1 MPFDIG
7 GYIYNNETLYTQDY
21 KNIVTRGLLL
31 HLDANVYESYPGTGT
46 SWYDISGNDYVASMN
61 VLTAANWVTI
71 SGTKAFETNDTN
83 AQSFTVSDFAFP
95 QNGRTYELWFRSK
108 SFSIGWQTWFDDNGT
123 EHILFGTSTNA
134 MTAYPDYTV
143 SPNLQ
148 VDTWY
153 HLSYTLVGG
162 AGSTVT
168 MYLNGVSQGS
178 GTYNTGLA
186 TGTGLLYIMGD
197 QGSEISSG
205 FCPIA
210 RVYNRVLTSTELLQ
224 NYNAQKARFG
234 L

>member
-1 MPFDIG
+1 MPFNIG

-46 SWYDISGNDYVASMN
+46 YWYDISGNEYVASMN
-61 VLTAANWVTI
+61 VLTAANWVTVN
-71 SGTKAFETNDTN
+71 STKAFETNDTN
-83 AQSFTVSDFAFP
+83 GQSFTVADFAFP
-95 QNGRTYELWFRSK
+95 QNGRTYELWLLSK

-123 EHILFGTSTNA
+123 ERILFGTSTNA
-134 MTAYPDYTV
+134 ISTYPDLTV

-148 VDTWY
+148 VNTWY
-153 HLSYTLVGG
+153 HLAYTLVGG

-168 MYLNGVSQGS
+168 IYLNGVSQGS
-178 GTYNTGLA
+178 GTYNQTLA

-205 FCPIA
+205 YFPIA
-210 RVYNRVLTSTELLQ
+210 RVYNRVLTATELLQ

>member
-1 MPFDIG
+1 
-7 GYIYNNETLYTQDY
+7 
-21 KNIVTRGLLL
+21 
-31 HLDANVYESYPGTGT
+31 
-46 SWYDISGNDYVASMN
+46 
-61 VLTAANWVTI
+61 
-71 SGTKAFETNDTN
+71 
-83 AQSFTVSDFAFP
+83 
-95 QNGRTYELWFRSK
+95 
-108 SFSIGWQTWFDDNGT
+108 
-123 EHILFGTSTNA
+123 

-153 HLSYTLVGG
+153 HLAYTLVGG

-178 GTYNTGLA
+178 GTYNTTLA

-197 QGSEISSG
+197 KGSEISSG
-205 FCPIA
+205 YCPIA

-224 NYNAQKARFG
+224 NYNAQKSRFG